1 MLKLVK
7 HDEKYIIYKGSKCAH
22 KLPLNIN
29 KALINE
35 DFLKH

>member
-7 HDEKYIIYKGSKCAH
+7 YDKKYIIYKGSKCAH

-29 KALINE
+29 KA
-35 DFLKH
+35 